1 MDREFKKRL
10 QNKYLKLMNTF
21 ILKKRFFIFFLVL
34 IFGIFIFLI
43 GLGSTGLVDETPP
56 LFASAGRFMSESG
69 DWLIPKVNGILRFDK
84 PPLFYWLMGI
94 IYSLPGNSSWD
105 NLGSLSA
112 RLPSAVASLFLMLM
126 IADTLYC
133 WPQKSTNKSISALIG
148 AFSFALSPLVIIWSR
163 AAVSDS
169 LLCSTVGISLLSFW
183 RTLASDKKSSCTIP
197 WILLGLAIL
206 TKGPVALVIVSLSL
220 LSFLG
225 TQKNWKNLI
234 KKINPIR
241 GILITSLLSIPWYVI
256 ALYREGSA
264 FWNSFF
270 GYHNIQRY
278 TSVVNN
284 HSEPWWFFLNI
295 MILGSLPFSVFLI
308 SGIFE
313 SGKELINNFKKEY
326 DIKDSLS
333 IFAFC
338 WLMSIL
344 LFFSISA
351 TKLPSYWLPAIPAA
365 SILITKSANILAKT
379 YKQISLPYLVTFL
392 IFLGFSIASFL
403 SNKWLELI
411 NDPEMPNLA
420 VEIQEYGLISRTRIV
435 FLVMTIASLFFLIK
449 KFSKSFLYL
458 QILMLS
464 GQFLIMPPVR
474 KLTDNS
480 RQLPLRDISKE
491 IQNLRQSE
499 EPLAMI
505 GIRKP
510 SLHFYSKQIVF
521 YEPNSPQGI
530 INLSERFNLDK
541 RSNNY
546 DQPNYESETFL
557 VVIDKYS
564 QETKYWK
571 RYIRNKD
578 LGEFGIYKLMR
589 VKRRDL
595 DRYANYFKRIGK
607 DPDWE
612 IDNFEKF

>member
-1 MDREFKKRL
+1 MAKEIKKRL
-10 QNKYLKLMNTF
+10 RNKNLNSMNIL
-21 ILKKRFFIFFLVL
+21 ILKKRFFILLCVL
-34 IFGIFIFLI
+34 IVGILTFLLGI
-43 GLGSTGLVDETPP
+43 GSTGLVDETPP
-56 LFASAGRFMSESG
+56 LFASAGRLMSESG

-94 IYSLPGNSSWD
+94 IYSLPGNSNWD

-112 RLPSAVASLFLMLM
+112 RLPSALSSLFLMLM

-133 WPQKSTNKSISALIG
+133 WPQNSSNKSISALIG
-148 AFSFALSPLVIIWSR
+148 AFSFSLSPLVIIWSR

-169 LLCSTVGISLLSFW
+169 LLCATVGISLLSFW
-183 RTLASDKKSSCTIP
+183 RTFASDKNSVCTIP

-206 TKGPVALVIVSLSL
+206 TKGPVALVIIFLTL
-220 LSFLG
+220 ASFLG

-241 GILITSLLSIPWYVI
+241 GIFITSLLSIPWYVI

-270 GYHNIQRY
+270 GYHNLQRY

-284 HSEPWWFFLNI
+284 HAEPWWFFLNV
-295 MILGSLPFSVFLI
+295 MILGSLPFSVFLF

-338 WLMSIL
+338 WLISIF

-365 SILITKSANILAKT
+365 SILISKSANTLSRT
-379 YKQISLPYLVTFL
+379 YKQLSLPLLITFL

-403 SNKWLELI
+403 SNKWLGLI

-420 VEIQEYGLISRTRIV
+420 LEIQENGLISRTRIV
-435 FLVMTIASLFFLIK
+435 FFIMTIATIIFLIK
-449 KFSKSFLYL
+449 KSSKAFLYL
-458 QILMLS
+458 QILFLS
-464 GQFLIMPPVR
+464 GQFLIMPQVR

-530 INLSERFNLDK
+530 INLSERFLLDK

-546 DQPNYESETFL
+546 DQPNYESATFL

-564 QETKYWK
+564 QDTKYWK
-571 RYIRNKD
+571 KYIRNKN

-595 DRYANYFKRIGK
+595 DRYADYFKRIGK